1 MKIIN
6 KNLWRSLKNIETH
19 MKHKKSWRN
28 PVGILQE
35 PKENHIKIKEN
46 DGKHTHMK
54 ILKNKHMKIIDKHR
68 TTYETHK
75 HTYGNPFGILQE
87 IILKTYEGHRKAF
100 TNLWTTYTNPIGIL

>member
-1 MKIIN
+1 
-6 KNLWRSLKNIETH
+6 
-19 MKHKKSWRN
+19 
-28 PVGILQE
+28 
-35 PKENHIKIKEN
+35 
-46 DGKHTHMK
+46 MK

-100 TNLWTTYTNPIGIL
+100 TNL